1 MLNPDGKTDLY
12 VNLRCMNITSEV
24 LTLYAGGGLLA
35 SSELEDEWQET
46 EKKMRTMKNLIN
58 VLNMLHGNWH
68 IGILTY

>member
-35 SSELEDEWQET
+35 SSELEVSGKRQKRKCEHE
-46 EKKMRTMKNLIN
+46 ESNN